1 MGIDLLWR
9 DGTGDLLDAAYDDG
23 SVISD
28 AVNRLRQEKSDREL
42 LVSTIDPYGNTRFSS
57 GQAPQL
63 LSEFEMLRQQSTQ
76 PEERI
81 GLGRV
86 LSIVRAAEGASDEW
100 LVFVG
105 D

>member
-9 DGTGDLLDAAYDDG
+9 DAAGDLRDAAYDQS
-23 SVISD
+23 SVVSD
-28 AVNRLRQEKSDREL
+28 VVSRLREDRSKRDFL
-42 LVSTIDPYGNTRFSS
+42 ASTIDPYRDTRFVS
-57 GQAPQL
+57 GQAAQL
-63 LSEFEMLRQQSTQ
+63 LREFEMLRQQSAS

-86 LSIVRAAEGASDEW
+86 ISILRAAEGATDEW
-100 LVFVG
+100 LEFVG